1 METWLFLLLILAVSF
16 FGKNNSLIVA
26 TLVVMA
32 IKLIP
37 ALSEKWFPVIQTKGI
52 KWGVTI
58 ISLAIMIPNSNVQ
71 NTLK

>member
-16 FGKNNSLIVA
+16 FGKNNSLIIA

-37 ALSEKWFPVIQTKGI
+37 ALSEKWFPVIQAKGI
-52 KWGVTI
+52 NWG
-58 ISLAIMIPNSNVQ
+58 
-71 NTLK
+71 

>member
-32 IKLIP
+32 IK
-37 ALSEKWFPVIQTKGI
+37 SG
-52 KWGVTI
+52 
-58 ISLAIMIPNSNVQ
+58 SL
-71 NTLK
+71 